1 MNNFM
6 NIFTIIT
13 TILNLSVCTY
23 AAFKKDNPTYSQQIA
38 FLKDPTI
45 IVSPPLSSNDS
56 APDDVAYDN
65 FKFKTS
71 ILYYSILALHCAIFV
86 AWFIYGWT
94 TLNVSEESI
103 RLLTFRAKLNE
114 SLFFSLLNTAK
125 CSILS
130 ICILCFGLF
139 YKDYKNPNSS
149 YRIFHLIFYSLL
161 AFSVIADF
169 VLLLNTEYKCFLP
182 DTSGSIPTEIFLE
195 NLLLPEAPAFLI
207 LQILLIV
214 ICVYKLS
221 HACIFGEYKS
231 SRLRVNFRHIIERI
245 LAPVIFV
252 LFTLYLYFLIG
263 HI

>member
-1 MNNFM
+1 M

-38 FLKDPTI
+38 LLKDPTLI
-45 IVSPPLSSNDS
+45 FSPPLSSNDS
-56 APDDVAYDN
+56 AHDDVAYDN
-65 FKFKTS
+65 YKFKTS
-71 ILYYSILALHCAIFV
+71 ILYYSILTLLGVIFV

-103 RLLTFRAKLNE
+103 RLLTIGAKFNE
-114 SLFFSLLNTAK
+114 SLFFSLFNTAK
-125 CSILS
+125 CTILS
-130 ICILCFGLF
+130 ICILSFGLI
-139 YKDYKNPNSS
+139 YKNYKNPNSS

-161 AFSVIADF
+161 AFSVIANF
-169 VLLLNTEYKCFLP
+169 VLLLNTEYKWFLP
-182 DTSGSIPTEIFLE
+182 NTSGSIPTENLFE
-195 NLLLPEAPAFLI
+195 NLLLSEAPVFLI
-207 LQILLIV
+207 LQILLIL

-231 SRLRVNFRHIIERI
+231 SRLRVIFRHIIERI

-252 LFTLYLYFLIG
+252 IFTLYLYFLNG